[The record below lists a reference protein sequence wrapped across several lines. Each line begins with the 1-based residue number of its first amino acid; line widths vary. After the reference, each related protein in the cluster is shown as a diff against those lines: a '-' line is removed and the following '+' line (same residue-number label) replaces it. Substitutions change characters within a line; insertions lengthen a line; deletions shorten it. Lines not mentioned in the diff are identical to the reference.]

1 MTITVHNSNELHTA
15 LKNATGGETI
25 ALAKGDYGWIGVSY
39 KNFDVPVTITSAD
52 PDSPTTLPERMIVQH
67 SSGVIFKNL
76 DFTLG
81 PDVPES
87 WAAQVIVRDLLTFSS
102 LTSRS
107 PATLPSRA
115 KASPMMILTRW

>member
-67 SSGVIFKNL
+67 SSGVIFKIL
-76 DFTLG
+76 TLPSARMFRRAG
-81 PDVPES
+81 RPRSSSE
-87 WAAQVIVRDLLTFSS
+87 ILLTFSS